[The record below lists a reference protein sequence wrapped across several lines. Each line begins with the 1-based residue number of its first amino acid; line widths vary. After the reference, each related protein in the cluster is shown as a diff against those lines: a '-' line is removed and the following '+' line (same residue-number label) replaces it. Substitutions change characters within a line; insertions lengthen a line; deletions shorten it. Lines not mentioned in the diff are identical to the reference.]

1 MRKISFFIIVGI
13 LFLAQLPEVWGADN
27 LPWIEEYRLEH
38 YSTNQQIL
46 NWNSADGELN
56 QNAPVLAGNEYRL
69 SFRINVRQTV
79 DNAVLE
85 LRLSDSILKKSMTVF
100 WEIESVELPLTK
112 DYNPT
117 ERIIKFNHTEGVYR
131 LSIVGEIDRTLT
143 STGAGVVFH
152 KPVDLTFITLIGPAQ
167 TLYDEITINVID
179 NRIDDYRR
187 LRSQKEAELDQ
198 YRQTS
203 VDPAYV
209 QLYEKFLNIAIS
221 EADLGL
227 VDNAINLMNNLQ
239 VEAPPVETGPS
250 LQEQYFLPA
259 VGALS
264 ILFIISAALFMR
276 SRSRLGFVTM
286 LVEDQIR
293 EMEALQS
300 RASRVDRSL
309 AQRLQEIN
317 DRLKEAE
324 RA

>member
-1 MRKISFFIIVGI
+1 MRKMSLIIVGI
-13 LFLAQLPEVWGADN
+13 LLLAQVTPVWGADN
-27 LPWIEEYRLEH
+27 LPWIDEYRLEH
-38 YSTNQQIL
+38 YSTNQRIL
-46 NWNSADGELN
+46 EWKSENDQLT

-85 LRLSDSILKKSMTVF
+85 LRLSESILKKSMTVF
-100 WEIESVELPLTK
+100 WEIESVELPLTSEF
-112 DYNPT
+112 NPT
-117 ERIIKFNHTEGVYR
+117 ERIVRFNHTQGVYR

-143 STGAGVVFH
+143 SAEAGVVFH
-152 KPVDLTFITLIGPAQ
+152 NPVDLTFITLIGPAQ

-187 LRSQKEAELDQ
+187 LRSQKEAELVQ

-221 EADLGL
+221 EAELGL

-250 LQEQYFLPA
+250 WQEQYFLPA
-259 VGALS
+259 VGALAV
-264 ILFIISAALFMR
+264 LFILSVVLFMR

-300 RASRVDRSL
+300 RASRVDRGL

-324 RA
+324 RS

>member
-1 MRKISFFIIVGI
+1 MRKISFIIVGI
-13 LFLAQLPEVWGADN
+13 LFLVQLPPVWGAD

-38 YSTNQQIL
+38 YSTNQRIL
-46 NWNSADGELN
+46 EWNSGSGQLT

-79 DNAVLE
+79 DNAALE
-85 LRLSDSILKKSMTVF
+85 LRLSESILKKSMTVF
-100 WEIESVELPLTK
+100 WEIESVELPLTSE
-112 DYNPT
+112 YNPT
-117 ERIIKFNHTEGVYR
+117 ERIIKFNHTQGVYM

-143 STGAGVVFH
+143 STGAGVIFH
-152 KPVDLTFITLIGPAQ
+152 KPVDLTLITLIGPAQ
-167 TLYDEITINVID
+167 TLYDEITVNVID

-187 LRSQKEAELDQ
+187 LRSQKEAELAQ

-221 EADLGL
+221 EAELGL
-227 VDNAINLMNNLQ
+227 VENAINLMNNLQ

-250 LQEQYFLPA
+250 WQEQYFLPA
-259 VGALS
+259 VGALAV
-264 ILFIISAALFMR
+264 LFILSAVLFMR
-276 SRSRLGFVTM
+276 TRSRLGFVSM

-300 RASRVDRSL
+300 RMSRVDRSL

>member
-1 MRKISFFIIVGI
+1 MRKTYFIILGV
-13 LFLAQLPEVWGADN
+13 LLLMQLPPAWGADN

-38 YSTNQQIL
+38 YSTSQKIL
-46 NWNSADGELN
+46 EWSSSSGQLI
-56 QNAPVLAGNEYRL
+56 QNAPVLAGNEYKL

-85 LRLSDSILKKSMTVF
+85 LRLSESLQKKSKTVF
-100 WEIESVELPLTK
+100 WEIETVELPLTK
-112 DYNPT
+112 DYNPA
-117 ERIIKFNHTEGVYR
+117 ERTIKFNHTQGVYR
-131 LSIVGEIDRTLT
+131 LSIVGDIDRALT
-143 STGAGVVFH
+143 SVGSGVVFH
-152 KPVDLTFITLIGPAQ
+152 KPVDLTFITLTGPGE
-167 TLYDEITINVID
+167 TPYDDITINVID

-187 LRSQKEAELDQ
+187 LRSLKETELAQ
-198 YRQTS
+198 YKQS
-203 VDPAYV
+203 NVDPAYI

-221 EADLGL
+221 EAELGL

-250 LQEQYFLPA
+250 WQEQYFLPA
-259 VGALS
+259 VGALAA
-264 ILFIISAALFMR
+264 LTIISAALFVR
-276 SRSRLGFVTM
+276 SRSRLGLVTM

>member
-1 MRKISFFIIVGI
+1 MRKISFVIVGI
-13 LFLAQLPEVWGADN
+13 LLLAQLPPVWGAD

-38 YSTNQQIL
+38 YSTNQRIL
-46 NWNSADGELN
+46 EWKSESGQLT
-56 QNAPVLAGNEYRL
+56 QNVPVLAGNEYML
-69 SFRINVRQTV
+69 SFRIKVRQTV

-85 LRLSDSILKKSMTVF
+85 LHLSDKLEMKSMKVF
-100 WEIESVELPLTK
+100 WEIESVELPLTS
-112 DYNPT
+112 DYNLAK
-117 ERIIKFNHTEGVYR
+117 RVIKFNHTQGVYG
-131 LSIVGEIDRTLT
+131 LSIVGDIDRTLT
-143 STGAGVVFH
+143 STGTGVVLH
-152 KPVDLTFITLIGPAQ
+152 KPVDLTFISLWGPGG
-167 TLYDEITINVID
+167 TLYDEITLNVID

-187 LRSQKEAELDQ
+187 LRSQKEVELAQ

-221 EADLGL
+221 EAELGL
-227 VDNAINLMNNLQ
+227 VDSAINLMNNLQ

-250 LQEQYFLPA
+250 WQEQYFLPA
-259 VGALS
+259 VGALAV
-264 ILFIISAALFMR
+264 LFILSAALFMR

-309 AQRLQEIN
+309 AQKLQEIN

>member
-1 MRKISFFIIVGI
+1 LRKISFIIVGI
-13 LFLAQLPEVWGADN
+13 LFLVQLPPVWGAD

-38 YSTNQQIL
+38 YSTNQRIL
-46 NWNSADGELN
+46 EWNSGSGQLT

-79 DNAVLE
+79 DNAALE
-85 LRLSDSILKKSMTVF
+85 LRLSESILKKSMTVF
-100 WEIESVELPLTK
+100 WEIESVELPLTSE
-112 DYNPT
+112 YNPT
-117 ERIIKFNHTEGVYR
+117 ERIIKFNHTQGVYM

-143 STGAGVVFH
+143 STGAGVIFH
-152 KPVDLTFITLIGPAQ
+152 KPVDLTLITLIGPAQ
-167 TLYDEITINVID
+167 TLYDEITVNVID

-187 LRSQKEAELDQ
+187 LRSQKEAELAQ

-221 EADLGL
+221 EAELGL
-227 VDNAINLMNNLQ
+227 VENAINLMNNLQ

-250 LQEQYFLPA
+250 WQEQYFLPA
-259 VGALS
+259 VGALAV
-264 ILFIISAALFMR
+264 LFILSAVLFMR
-276 SRSRLGFVTM
+276 TRSRLGFVSM

-300 RASRVDRSL
+300 RMSRVDRSL

>member
-1 MRKISFFIIVGI
+1 MRKTSFIIVGV
-13 LFLAQLPEVWGADN
+13 LLLVQLPPVWGAD
-27 LPWIEEYRLEH
+27 LPWIEEYRLDH
-38 YSTNQQIL
+38 YSTNQRIL
-46 NWNSADGELN
+46 EWSSASGQLT
-56 QNAPVLAGNEYRL
+56 QNAPVLAGNEYSL

-85 LRLSDSILKKSMTVF
+85 LRLSEAIEKKSMTVF
-100 WEIESVELPLTK
+100 WEIETVELPLMS

-117 ERIIKFNHTEGVYR
+117 ERIIKFNHTQGVYR

-143 STGAGVVFH
+143 TTGAGVVLH
-152 KPVDLTFITLIGPAQ
+152 KPVDLTLITLWGPGG
-167 TLYDEITINVID
+167 TLYDEITVNVID

-187 LRSQKEAELDQ
+187 LRSQKEAELVQ
-198 YRQTS
+198 YQQTS
-203 VDPAYV
+203 VDPAYI

-221 EADLGL
+221 EAELGL
-227 VDNAINLMNNLQ
+227 VDSAINLMNNLQ

-250 LQEQYFLPA
+250 WQERYFLQA
-259 VGALS
+259 VGALAVLS
-264 ILFIISAALFMR
+264 IIAVALFLR
-276 SRSRLGFVTM
+276 ARSRLGFVAM
-286 LVEDQIR
+286 IVEDQIR

-324 RA
+324 KA

>member
-1 MRKISFFIIVGI
+1 LRKMSLIIVGI
-13 LFLAQLPEVWGADN
+13 LLLAQVTPVWGADN
-27 LPWIEEYRLEH
+27 LPWIDEYRLEH
-38 YSTNQQIL
+38 YSTNQRIL
-46 NWNSADGELN
+46 EWKSENDQLT

-85 LRLSDSILKKSMTVF
+85 LRLSESILKKSMTVF
-100 WEIESVELPLTK
+100 WEIESVELPLTSEF
-112 DYNPT
+112 NPT
-117 ERIIKFNHTEGVYR
+117 ERIVRFNHTQGVYR

-143 STGAGVVFH
+143 SAEAGVVFH
-152 KPVDLTFITLIGPAQ
+152 NPVDLTFITLIGPAQ

-187 LRSQKEAELDQ
+187 LRSQKEAELVQ

-221 EADLGL
+221 EAELGL

-250 LQEQYFLPA
+250 WQEQYFLPA
-259 VGALS
+259 VGALAV
-264 ILFIISAALFMR
+264 LFILSVVLFMR

-300 RASRVDRSL
+300 RASRVDRGL

-324 RA
+324 RS

>member
-1 MRKISFFIIVGI
+1 LRKISFIIVGVLL
-13 LFLAQLPEVWGADN
+13 LFQPPLALGAD

-38 YSTNQQIL
+38 YSTNQRIL
-46 NWNSADGELN
+46 DWSSESGQLT
-56 QNAPVLAGNEYRL
+56 QNAPVLAGNEYKL

-85 LRLSDSILKKSMTVF
+85 LRLSDKLQKKSKTVF
-100 WEIESVELPLTK
+100 WEIESVELPLTSE
-112 DYNPT
+112 YNPADT
-117 ERIIKFNHTEGVYR
+117 IIRFNHTQGVYR
-131 LSIVGEIDRTLT
+131 LSIVGEIDKALT

-152 KPVDLTFITLIGPAQ
+152 KPVDLTLITLIGPAQ
-167 TLYDEITINVID
+167 TLYDEITVNVID

-187 LRSQKEAELDQ
+187 LRSQKEAELAQ
-198 YRQTS
+198 YRQSS
-203 VDPAYV
+203 VDPAYI

-221 EADLGL
+221 EAELGL

-250 LQEQYFLPA
+250 WQEQYFLPA
-259 VGALS
+259 VGALAV
-264 ILFIISAALFMR
+264 LFIISAALFMR
-276 SRSRLGFVTM
+276 SRSRVGFVTM